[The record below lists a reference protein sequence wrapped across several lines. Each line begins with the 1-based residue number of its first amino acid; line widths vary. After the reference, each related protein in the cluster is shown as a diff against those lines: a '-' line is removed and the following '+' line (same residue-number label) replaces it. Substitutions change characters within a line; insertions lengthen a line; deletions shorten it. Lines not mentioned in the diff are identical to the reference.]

1 MNAQKTSNF
10 LFNKFYKNFLIFL
23 IKYME
28 NLLVTMI
35 IFILLFKSKK
45 KGEFQ
50 K

>member
-1 MNAQKTSNF
+1 
-10 LFNKFYKNFLIFL
+10 
-23 IKYME
+23 ME

-50 K
+50 KWVEKIVKHCCIDATKINNKRE